1 MANEKAFSLN
11 AETDLILLLAA
22 LLEDTSF
29 IEQNP
34 TSSPHLIISLWIFE
48 EKAV

>member
-1 MANEKAFSLN
+1 MANEKAVSLN
-11 AETDLILLLAA
+11 AENVNLLLTA

-29 IEQNP
+29 VEQNP